1 MIKKNV
7 GIIKSM
13 GIYTIS
19 NVINAAIPFL
29 MLPILTRYLST
40 TDYGILS
47 NFSVISNFLIPL
59 VGINLMASIQVQ
71 YLKDDVDNRN
81 YLTSVFRLNIFLGL
95 LFTLAVVVFSDFVND
110 LTGVPVE
117 ILYLMG
123 GYALFHVTI
132 EVLLAVWRM
141 EDRAINYGLFRIGRT
156 VLELALVVIFV
167 VVLRLDFIG
176 SIYAMLISYG
186 IASLIAV
193 VILFQKGLIFGKFH
207 MPHLKHGMNYGVPLI
222 PHALSGMTIMYSD
235 KLIITHYLGLDAN
248 GIYSVGFLVGQS
260 IGLLQN
266 SFNQAWLPWVFQKLK
281 AGKDADKLR
290 MVKITYLYILMILIA
305 ALVLWFVSPLVF
317 SILGK
322 EFKAGM
328 DLVLWIGMGFA
339 FNGMYK
345 MVSVYLFYL
354 EKTKIIA
361 MMSLGVATVNVVLN
375 FILIPEYGVE
385 GAAMATLT
393 AMFLQFVVAWI
404 ISSRLIK
411 MPWVLK

>member
-1 MIKKNV
+1 MW
-7 GIIKSM
+7 
-13 GIYTIS
+13 IYTIS

-123 GYALFHVTI
+123 VYALFHVTI

-176 SIYAMLISYG
+176 SIYALLISYG

-193 VILFQKGLIFGKFH
+193 VILFQKR
-207 MPHLKHGMNYGVPLI
+207 
-222 PHALSGMTIMYSD
+222 
-235 KLIITHYLGLDAN
+235 LD
-248 GIYSVGFLVGQS
+248 
-260 IGLLQN
+260 
-266 SFNQAWLPWVFQKLK
+266 
-281 AGKDADKLR
+281 R
-290 MVKITYLYILMILIA
+290 KI
-305 ALVLWFVSPLVF
+305 VW
-317 SILGK
+317 
-322 EFKAGM
+322 
-328 DLVLWIGMGFA
+328 
-339 FNGMYK
+339 
-345 MVSVYLFYL
+345 
-354 EKTKIIA
+354 
-361 MMSLGVATVNVVLN
+361 
-375 FILIPEYGVE
+375 
-385 GAAMATLT
+385 
-393 AMFLQFVVAWI
+393 
-404 ISSRLIK
+404 
-411 MPWVLK
+411 